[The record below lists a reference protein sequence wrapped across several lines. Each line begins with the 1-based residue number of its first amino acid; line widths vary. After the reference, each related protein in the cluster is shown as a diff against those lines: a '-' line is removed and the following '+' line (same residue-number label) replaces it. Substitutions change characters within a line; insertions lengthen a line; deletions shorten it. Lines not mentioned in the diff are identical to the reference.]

1 MNTLRILLWSA
12 ICCLTALFV
21 VFVLLSRVEG
31 QETPSAPEPQVRTL
45 CHYEWSVPRDSISGA
60 ATGHEVCHA
69 AAVSGPK
76 SDWHYLGEAPFASKA
91 PGFFTVGRWDAPR
104 PLRTARQTLTSK
116 SFLLLE
122 LGMYGAAL
130 ADVNVNRNHRQNPP
144 TPAHGELYIDAFAP
158 LPVITFLHYLSDRYI
173 CRAIGVG
180 AVGYVIGRHL
190 YAVGRNVYP

>member
-31 QETPSAPEPQVRTL
+31 QETPSAPEVALAPAQQTQ
-45 CHYEWSVPRDSISGA
+45 
-60 ATGHEVCHA
+60 
-69 AAVSGPK
+69 
-76 SDWHYLGEAPFASKA
+76 WHYLGEAPFASKA

-104 PLRTARQTLTSK
+104 PLRTARQTLASK